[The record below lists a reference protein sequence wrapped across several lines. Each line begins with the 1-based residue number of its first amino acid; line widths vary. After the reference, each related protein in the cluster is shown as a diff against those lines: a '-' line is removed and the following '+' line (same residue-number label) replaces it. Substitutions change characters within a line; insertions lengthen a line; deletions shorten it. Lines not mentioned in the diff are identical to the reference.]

1 MARPRVIEQSDIL
14 DAAELVVVRDG
25 AAHLTLDAVATEAA
39 ISKASVVYDY
49 KSKQQLINAVIRRR
63 VENEERRVQAVSIAL
78 GPVPSPAIRG
88 LVAAASERPRDHAR
102 AVAVN
107 LVSALAQDAEAR
119 GMIEAVYARMIAST
133 TETAENPRGAILAF
147 LALEGLKRLEIHNLH
162 PWSDAERADIL
173 RDIGWLIEAEHL
185 RSQSPRAP
193 AGD

>member
-25 AAHLTLDAVATEAA
+25 AAHLTLDAVATEAG

-63 VENEERRVQAVSIAL
+63 VENEEQRVQAATVEL
-78 GPVPSPAIRG
+78 GPVPSPAING
-88 LVAAASERPRDHAR
+88 LVAAAAERPRDHAR

-107 LVSALAQDAEAR
+107 LVSALAQDAESR
-119 GMIEAVYARMIAST
+119 GIIEAVYARMIASV
-133 TETAENPRGAILAF
+133 TETADNPRGAILAL
-147 LALEGLKRLEIHNLH
+147 LALEGLKRLEMHNLH

-173 RDIGWLIEAEHL
+173 RDIGWLIDAEHL
-185 RSQSPRAP
+185 SSQAPRP
-193 AGD
+193 PSGD

>member
-25 AAHLTLDAVATEAA
+25 AAHLTLDAVATEAG

-63 VENEERRVQAVSIAL
+63 VENEEQRVQAATVEL
-78 GPVPSPAIRG
+78 GPVPSPVING
-88 LVAAASERPRDHAR
+88 LVAAAAERPRDHAR

-107 LVSALAQDAEAR
+107 LVSALAQDAESR
-119 GMIEAVYARMIAST
+119 GIIEAVYARMIASV
-133 TETAENPRGAILAF
+133 TETTDNPRGAILAL
-147 LALEGLKRLEIHNLH
+147 LALEGLKRLEMHNLH

-173 RDIGWLIEAEHL
+173 RDIGWLIDAEHL
-185 RSQSPRAP
+185 RSKGPRAP
-193 AGD
+193 SGD

>member
-25 AAHLTLDAVATEAA
+25 AAHLTLDAVATEAG

-63 VENEERRVQAVSIAL
+63 VENEEQRVQAATVEL
-78 GPVPSPAIRG
+78 GPVPSPAING
-88 LVAAASERPRDHAR
+88 LVAAAAERPRDHAR

-107 LVSALAQDAEAR
+107 LVSALAQDAESR
-119 GMIEAVYARMIAST
+119 GIIEAVYARMIASV
-133 TETAENPRGAILAF
+133 TETADNPRGAILAL
-147 LALEGLKRLEIHNLH
+147 LALEGLKRLEMHNLH

-173 RDIGWLIEAEHL
+173 RDIGWLIDAEHL
-185 RSQSPRAP
+185 RSKGPRAP
-193 AGD
+193 SGD